1 MHLVTCTKNCGVAY
15 MMLDKPE
22 LALPMIDRAVELQQ
36 VSLPARSAASPP
48 PFEDQQLIASYML
61 S

>member
-15 MMLDKPE
+15 MMLDEPE

-36 VSLPARSAASPP
+36 VSLPARSASSPP
-48 PFEDQQLIASYML
+48 PLRIS

>member
-1 MHLVTCTKNCGVAY
+1 MTAPASVVSRAKMHLVTCTKNCGVAY

-36 VSLPARSAASPP
+36 VSSCPLGFFPT
-48 PFEDQQLIASYML
+48 
-61 S
+61 